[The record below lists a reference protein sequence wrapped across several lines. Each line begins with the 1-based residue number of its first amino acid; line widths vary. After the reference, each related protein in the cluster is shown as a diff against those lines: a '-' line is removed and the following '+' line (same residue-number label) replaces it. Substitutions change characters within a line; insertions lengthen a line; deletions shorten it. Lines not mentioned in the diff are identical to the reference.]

1 MDISKISGKHF
12 LELNS
17 THIDKT
23 LGISAYSPYVYP
35 CKFIKESYLYSC
47 QLPNKIIEALYD
59 FRNHSNDYGALLIR
73 GFSVLPDHI
82 LTPKDNFSIPDTFN
96 FYRERVISMI
106 GEQLGYLV
114 SYKQEKKGV
123 IFQNIIP
130 SKEHEYHLS
139 SESSK
144 SLLDFHTEIA
154 FHYEKPDYIILLCI
168 RPDHDK
174 KAKTFTSS
182 TRRIK
187 SYLSN
192 RDISILSEK
201 KFKTG
206 VDYSF
211 GGSNGEKGNGRIVSV
226 FKKNNHDYICYDLD
240 LMEGIDSE
248 ANEVLKNLSKAANHS
263 KCYVS
268 LESGDL
274 LIIDNNRAIH
284 GRTRFTP
291 RYDGFDRWLLRACV
305 LEDRVKLESVSTED
319 NPRMICR
326 EF

>member
-1 MDISKISGKHF
+1 MDISKISGEH
-12 LELNS
+12 LLDINSIYIDEL
-17 THIDKT
+17 
-23 LGISAYSPYVYP
+23 LGASAYSPYAQP

-47 QLPNKIIEALYD
+47 QLPSKIIEALYD
-59 FRNHSNDYGALLIR
+59 FRNYSNDYGVLLIR
-73 GFSVLPDHI
+73 GFNVISDSI
-82 LTPKDNFSIPDTFN
+82 LTPNDNFSIPDTCH
-96 FYRERVISMI
+96 FYRERIISMV

-114 SYKQEKKGV
+114 SYKQEKKGA

-154 FHYEKPDYIILLCI
+154 FHHEKPDYIILLCI

-187 SYLSN
+187 SYLRD
-192 RDISILSEK
+192 RDISVLSEER
-201 KFKTG
+201 FKTG

-211 GGSNGEKGNGRIVSV
+211 GSHNGEKGNGRIVSV
-226 FKKNNHDYICYDLD
+226 FKRNNHDHICFDLE
-240 LMEGIDSE
+240 LMEGIDNE
-248 ANEVLKNLSKAANHS
+248 ANEVLKKLAKAASHAN
-263 KCYVS
+263 CYVS

-284 GRTRFTP
+284 GRTSFTP

-305 LEDRVKLESVSTED
+305 LEDRVKLESVTAED

-326 EF
+326 KF